1 MSDTLDEKEIKKQER
16 EKENRECYEG
26 LLRKDPDVRSLFYN
40 KMLVQVAALCRKY
53 KVPEID
59 GEEIFLDA
67 LTLAWAHITT
77 GKYVFQGANPSTYMH
92 QIAFYKIM
100 AFFRKRNGNIPK
112 ELDDDY
118 DAIFDDSLVDEDERR
133 AIFDKIFPH
142 LDKDCQQI
150 LRLVAEKKTDKEIA
164 DDPSVPKYSSRG
176 RLNEKKNKCK
186 ATMKQLLRKAGF
198 FD

>member
-26 LLRKDPDVRSLFYN
+26 LLREDPDVRSLFYD

-59 GEEIFLDA
+59 ADDIFIDA
-67 LTLAWAHITT
+67 LTLTWAHITT

-92 QIAFYKIM
+92 QIAYYKIM
-100 AFFRKRNGNIPK
+100 AFFRKRGGNIPK
-112 ELDDDY
+112 ELDEDY
-118 DAIFDDSLVDEDERR
+118 DAIFDDSLVDEDKRR
-133 AIFDKIFPH
+133 AIFDKTFPH
-142 LDKDCQQI
+142 LDKDCQRI
-150 LRLVAEKKTDKEIA
+150 ITLVAEKKTDQEIA
-164 DDPSVPKYSSRG
+164 DDPSVPNHNSRVG
-176 RLNEKKNKCK
+176 VNRKKNQCRE
-186 ATMKQLLRKAGF
+186 TMKNLLRKAGF

>member
-1 MSDTLDEKEIKKQER
+1 MSDTLNENEIKKQER

-26 LLRKDPDVRSLFYN
+26 LLREDPNVRSLFYN
-40 KMLVQVAALCRKY
+40 KMFVQVAALCRKY

-67 LTLAWAHITT
+67 LTLTWAHITT

-92 QIAFYKIM
+92 QTAFYKIM

-118 DAIFDDSLVDEDERR
+118 DAIIDNDLEKEATRQ
-133 AIFDKIFPH
+133 AIFDKTFPH

-150 LRLVAEKKTDKEIA
+150 IRLVAEKKTDQEIA
-164 DDPSVPKYSSRG
+164 DDPNVEKYNSRG
-176 RLNEKKNKCK
+176 SLNRKKKECQG
-186 ATMKQLLRKAGF
+186 TMKKLLWKADF